1 MEDATPSCNPTDPA
15 PLESDRTQGS
25 LARIPSLT
33 FGAQK
38 EGTKENVDCESY
50 GRTYPTSSSSH
61 TQITQQN
68 TTASTTMT
76 KC

>member
-1 MEDATPSCNPTDPA
+1 MEDATPLCNRTGPA
-15 PLESDRTQGS
+15 PLEFDRT
-25 LARIPSLT
+25 LARIPLLT

-50 GRTYPTSSSSH
+50 GKAYPTSRNP
-61 TQITQQN
+61 TQNTRQS